1 MTNPISIIICLVLAL
16 AASRQTLHWLVSTLI
31 DAFLRWKYPL
41 LPPIGIRALPHAR
54 FSWPNGQG
62 TEKFFQ
68 GRSVAR
74 EWRQRWGP
82 IYQIWSGWT
91 PEIVLTTPAHAAQF
105 YRTSHRH
112 TKANNNNSGWLFGEV
127 LGVCVGLL
135 SGSDWRRVRQ
145 HLEEPFSRPSAT
157 RYTARFVTQAQEY
170 IRDDLQAGSVC
181 LTKIP
186 GAISFE
192 PARALQLF
200 PFFTM
205 AEIIFGPLSTSQRK
219 VLVSLAPLREE
230 LFKEVIRGGVNRLSI
245 APYLP
250 WSGVGLLKIFQKQW
264 QSFVEDA
271 YLLAI
276 QDKRAPFL
284 PVVSLWEAWK
294 AGKIT
299 ERECFQTLDESLYAN
314 LDVTTHAISWN
325 MLLLAQN
332 APAQTRLREEVVQA
346 VINTAAEP
354 YERFI
359 DRDDTFLAA
368 CIVESSRLRPILPFS
383 NPESAPEDQFV
394 DGYLIPKHTNVIV
407 DAQSINIDNPFWV
420 NGTKYDPTRYQKLR
434 KEEVRYNLWRFGFGP
449 RQCLGK
455 NAAERM
461 MRAITAEM
469 VRQYVLSVPEN
480 VASQLDAVQEDSWVG
495 LPSMQMECVPVTQ
508 DLSPGNQSL
517 DGVP

>member
-1 MTNPISIIICLVLAL
+1 MVRLDTRN
-16 AASRQTLHWLVSTLI
+16 
-31 DAFLRWKYPL
+31 
-41 LPPIGIRALPHAR
+41 
-54 FSWPNGQG
+54 
-62 TEKFFQ
+62 
-68 GRSVAR
+68 
-74 EWRQRWGP
+74 
-82 IYQIWSGWT
+82 
-91 PEIVLTTPAHAAQF
+91 F

-112 TKANNNNSGWLFGEV
+112 AKASNNNSGWLFGEV

-157 RYTARFVTQAQEY
+157 RYTARFVAQAREY
-170 IRDDLQAGSVC
+170 IQNDLKAGSVC
-181 LTKIP
+181 LSKVP

-205 AEIIFGPLSTSQRK
+205 AEVLFGPLSPSQRK
-219 VLVSLAPLREE
+219 VLVGLAPLREE

-250 WSGVGLLKIFQKQW
+250 WSGVRLLKTFQKQW

-271 YLLAI
+271 YTHAL
-276 QDKRAPFL
+276 QDKGAL
-284 PVVSLWEAWK
+284 CSPVISLWEAWK

-299 ERECFQTLDESLYAN
+299 ERECLQTLDESLYAN

-332 APAQTRLREEVVQA
+332 PMAQTRVREEVIQA
-346 VINTAAEP
+346 VAKTGAEP
-354 YERFI
+354 YECFI
-359 DRDDTFLAA
+359 DREDTFLAA
-368 CIVESSRLRPILPFS
+368 CVVESARLRPILPFS
-383 NPESAPEDQFV
+383 NPESAPEDQLV
-394 DGYLIPKHTNVIV
+394 DGYLIPQHTNVIV

-420 NGTKYDPTRYQKLR
+420 NGTQYDPSRYQKLK

-495 LPSMQMECVPVTQ
+495 LPSVQVECVPVTQ
-508 DLSPGNQSL
+508 DQLPG
-517 DGVP
+517 